1 MPAFVELARDF
12 VFGPDSPPVL
22 EGRVSSVQT
31 LSGSGALR
39 VCAEALMHVSDSA
52 DKSVWLSNPSWS
64 VHPLL
69 LLLKATG
76 QAGPLRAGAT
86 TSTYSG
92 RSGWRSTATATW
104 TLTARASTSRA
115 CATTWRRSC
124 PGAAWSC
131 CESRHRS
138 PLLVGR
144 RLRNGCVADR
154 HSSAHN
160 PTGVDPS
167 QPQWDEIAQLCL
179 DRELLP
185 ILDTAYQ
192 VDTAACSKRCFSLGC
207 AFTPMAL
214 LLQGFASG
222 NPDTDAYC
230 VRKMV
235 SLGVRPLVCQSFAK
249 NMGLYGERVGCFSI
263 VCADAEEAERVT
275 SQVKQRV
282 LRALWSFPPVCP
294 LPNGLLSH
302 LSTHSV
308 HVEIVSALSAS
319 DRSRLSALTV

>member
-1 MPAFVELARDF
+1 M
-12 VFGPDSPPVL
+12 
-22 EGRVSSVQT
+22 
-31 LSGSGALR
+31 
-39 VCAEALMHVSDSA
+39 
-52 DKSVWLSNPSWS
+52 
-64 VHPLL
+64 
-69 LLLKATG
+69 
-76 QAGPLRAGAT
+76 
-86 TSTYSG
+86 
-92 RSGWRSTATATW
+92 
-104 TLTARASTSRA
+104 
-115 CATTWRRSC
+115 
-124 PGAAWSC
+124 
-131 CESRHRS
+131 
-138 PLLVGR
+138 
-144 RLRNGCVADR
+144 ADR

-294 LPNGLLSH
+294 LPNGYSPT
-302 LSTHSV
+302 SP
-308 HVEIVSALSAS
+308 
-319 DRSRLSALTV
+319 RC